1 MDSIKITSDLISC
14 KSITPDNDGA
24 IEKIEKI
31 LKESGFTCKILEFG
45 RGSLKVK
52 NLYAYLK
59 RGKGP
64 NICFAGHTDV
74 VPAGNIEQ
82 WKTNPFISTVK
93 NGRLFGRGASDMKGA
108 IGAYLEASLN
118 LIKYKKKFNGTIS
131 LLITGD
137 EEGDANYGTKKVVDW
152 LDGKKIR
159 LDYCIVGEPTNPKFL
174 GEMAKIGR
182 RGSLNGV
189 LNIHGKQGHVAYPER
204 ALNPIPS
211 LLEYCSKLKEPLD
224 KGNDFFQASNLE
236 ITSIDVDNQVT
247 NLIPSEAFVRFNVR
261 FNNNFTSKT
270 LVSLLKKRL
279 NMVGKNY
286 DLDVNVSGESFYN
299 SSEKLSKSLTSA
311 IYKTLRLKPKMSTS
325 GGTSDARFISN
336 ICPVIEFGL
345 VGNTMHQVNENV
357 KVSDIKKLSKIYFEF
372 LKKIFF

>member
-1 MDSIKITSDLISC
+1 MNSIDITSDLISC
-14 KSITPDNDGA
+14 KSITPTNDGA
-24 IEKIEKI
+24 IEKIEQI
-31 LKESGFTCKILEFG
+31 LERFGFTCKILEFG
-45 RGSLKVK
+45 KGSLKVK

-59 RGKGP
+59 YGKGP

-74 VPAGNIEQ
+74 VPPGNMTQ
-82 WKTNPFISTVK
+82 WKTNPFISTIK
-93 NGRLFGRGASDMKGA
+93 NGHLFGRGASDMKGA

-131 LLITGD
+131 FLITGD
-137 EEGDANYGTKKVVDW
+137 EEGDANYGTKKVVEW
-152 LDGKKIR
+152 LIKKKIQ
-159 LDYCIVGEPTNPKFL
+159 LDYCLVGEPTNPKFL

-189 LNIHGKQGHVAYPER
+189 LNVHGKQGHVAYPER
-204 ALNPIPS
+204 ALNPIQN
-211 LLEYCSKLKEPLD
+211 LLKYCAKLKDPLD
-224 KGNDFFQASNLE
+224 EGNSFFQASNLE
-236 ITSIDVDNQVT
+236 ITSIDVNNEVT

-261 FNNNFTSKT
+261 FNNNFTSKS
-270 LVSLLKKRL
+270 LISLLKERL
-279 NMVGKNY
+279 NIVGNNY
-286 DLDVNVSGESFYN
+286 SLEIKVSGESFYN

-325 GGTSDARFISN
+325 GGTSDARFIAN

-357 KVSDIKKLSKIYFEF
+357 KISDIKKLSKIYFEF
-372 LKKIFF
+372 LKNIFF